1 MIVIAEN
8 RNQMVGIL
16 PSFLAATV
24 RSSPQLPEFQHHNLS
39 FTAIHL
45 SGASSLPSR
54 FAQVLYLH
62 EFSLHQE
69 SPVPISRRNFWLPFV
84 PDAIVPP
91 VAESA
96 PASLDLTVLYR
107 VARELLREG
116 DYGQVLEA
124 VLDASIDALGA
135 DRGFVL
141 VRGDNGFRVAAAR
154 RFAAESLSNAEA
166 EVSTSIAAAVE
177 AKGSAVLIGDAR
189 TLPDFRNQS
198 SVQQL
203 SLRSVLCAPLK
214 SADAVFALIYLE
226 NRKLANQFTERQ
238 RDLLNEICAMAAPP
252 LRAAIRVEDSRRIA
266 ATLETRFGDSDG
278 IITADPAFTAILQTA
293 HKVAVTDLPVLVQGE
308 TGTGKELVARGIYRH
323 GTRARGAFVV
333 VNCAAIPETLIG
345 SELFGYVRGAFT
357 GATQDRDGFVSA
369 AHKGTLFLDEI
380 GDMPLELQA
389 QLLRVLQSGEYT
401 RLGSAKTERADVRF
415 VAATNRDLER
425 DVEENRFRADLF
437 YRLAGVTLKI
447 PPLRERQQDIAILA
461 AHFLKQYSKRLGRE
475 APPLSKQ
482 TMGVLCAYSF
492 PGNVR
497 ELEGEM
503 ARLVAVS
510 SPGETITPEMLTP
523 RIRNGGTPIPS
534 KLQPMSLSEAEKQL
548 ITTVLNHTGGNRTRT
563 AEILGISREGLRVK
577 MQRYG
582 LSDR

>member
-1 MIVIAEN
+1 MPLYIESRVSRFPPMQI
-8 RNQMVGIL
+8 
-16 PSFLAATV
+16 LAAIRT
-24 RSSPQLPEFQHHNLS
+24 RCYS
-39 FTAIHL
+39 
-45 SGASSLPSR
+45 
-54 FAQVLYLH
+54 
-62 EFSLHQE
+62 
-69 SPVPISRRNFWLPFV
+69 
-84 PDAIVPP
+84 PP
-91 VAESA
+91 VAEPA
-96 PASLDLTVLYR
+96 PASQELSVLYR

-116 DYGQVLEA
+116 DYGQILEA
-124 VLDASIDALGA
+124 VLDASIEALGA

-141 VRGDNGFRVAAAR
+141 VRGEKGYGVAAAR

-166 EVSTSIAAAVE
+166 EVSSSIAAAVE
-177 AKGSAVLIGDAR
+177 AQGSAVLIGDAR

-252 LRAAIRVEDSRRIA
+252 LRTAIRLEDSRRKA

-278 IITADPAFTAILQTA
+278 IITADPAFSAILQTA

-308 TGTGKELVARGIYRH
+308 TGTGKELVARAIYRH
-323 GTRARGAFVV
+323 GTRGRGAFVV

-357 GATQDRDGFVSA
+357 GATQDRDGFVA
-369 AHKGTLFLDEI
+369 AAQRGTLFLDEI
-380 GDMPLELQA
+380 GDMPVELQA

-437 YRLAGVTLKI
+437 YRIAGVTLKI

-461 AHFLKQYSKRLGRE
+461 AHFLKQYSERLGRV
-475 APPLSKQ
+475 APLITKPA
-482 TMGVLCAYSF
+482 MDVLCAYSF

-497 ELEGEM
+497 ELEGEV

-523 RIRNGGTPIPS
+523 RIRNRNGAMPTTA

-548 ITTVLNHTGGNRTRT
+548 IVTVLEHTGGNRTRA
-563 AEILGISREGLRVK
+563 AEVLGISREGLRVK

-582 LSDR
+582 LSD

>member
-1 MIVIAEN
+1 M
-8 RNQMVGIL
+8 
-16 PSFLAATV
+16 
-24 RSSPQLPEFQHHNLS
+24 H
-39 FTAIHL
+39 FTAVCQ
-45 SGASSLPSR
+45 SR
-54 FAQVLYLH
+54 GCPPDFILQRVAANYGGWY
-62 EFSLHQE
+62 
-69 SPVPISRRNFWLPFV
+69 SPR
-84 PDAIVPP
+84 
-91 VAESA
+91 VAE
-96 PASLDLTVLYR
+96 PARAAYDVAILYR

-116 DYGQVLEA
+116 DYGQILDA

-135 DRGFVL
+135 DRGFVV
-141 VRGDNGFRVAAAR
+141 VRGEKGYRIAAAR
-154 RFAAESLSNAEA
+154 RFAAESLSHAQA

-177 AKGSAVLIGDAR
+177 SKGSAVLIGDAQSV
-189 TLPDFRNQS
+189 PDYRNQP

-214 SADAVFALIYLE
+214 SGDSIFALLYLE
-226 NRKLANQFTERQ
+226 NRRLANQFTERQ
-238 RDLLNEICAMAAPP
+238 RDLLDEICAMAAPP
-252 LRAAIRVEDSRRIA
+252 LRSAICVEDARRKA
-266 ATLETRFGDSDG
+266 ASLESRFGESDG
-278 IITADPAFTAILQTA
+278 IITVDPTFTGLLDTA
-293 HKVAVTDLPVLVQGE
+293 HKVAVTDLPVLIQGE

-323 GTRARGAFVV
+323 STRARSPFVV

-357 GATQDRDGFVSA
+357 GAMQERDGFVAA

-389 QLLRVLQSGEYT
+389 QLLRVLQSGEFT

-437 YRLAGVTLKI
+437 YRLSGVVLKI
-447 PPLRERQQDIAILA
+447 PPLRERPQDIAILA
-461 AHFLKQYSKRLGRE
+461 AHFLKQYSERLSRE
-475 APPLSKQ
+475 APYLSKA
-482 TMGVLCAYSF
+482 TMDTLCAYSF

-510 SPGETITPEMLTP
+510 AHGETITPEMLTP
-523 RIRNGGTPIPS
+523 RIRNRNGATPTPS

-548 ITTVLNHTGGNRTRT
+548 IVAVLEHTGGNRTRA

-577 MQRYG
+577 MQRHALG
-582 LSDR
+582 DH